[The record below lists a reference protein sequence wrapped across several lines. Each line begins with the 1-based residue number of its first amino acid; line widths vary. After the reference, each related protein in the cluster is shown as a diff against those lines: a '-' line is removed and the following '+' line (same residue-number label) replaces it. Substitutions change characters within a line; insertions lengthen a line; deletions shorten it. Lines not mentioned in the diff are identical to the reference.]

1 MEKKLFRLF
10 DYQKFEENPDLRQII
25 DSTHARCR
33 VKALS
38 LDDMEWVNAAGQ
50 PVQFPKKEEKDR
62 CIKRSVLHHPAVRTE
77 LQLVQFIVLSMQ
89 FHQFVMRSLLDDPA
103 I

>member
-38 LDDMEWVNAAGQ
+38 LDDMEWVNAAGEPTP
-50 PVQFPKKEEKDR
+50 PVKAEDKDR
-62 CIKRSVLHHPAVRTE
+62 
-77 LQLVQFIVLSMQ
+77 
-89 FHQFVMRSLLDDPA
+89 
-103 I
+103 